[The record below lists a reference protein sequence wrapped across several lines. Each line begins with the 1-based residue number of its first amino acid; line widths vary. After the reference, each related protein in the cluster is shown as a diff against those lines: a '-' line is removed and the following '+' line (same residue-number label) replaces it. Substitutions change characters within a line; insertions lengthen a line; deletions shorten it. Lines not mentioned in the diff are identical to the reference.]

1 MNELVLSNKVE
12 LTNKTLKKAT
22 DRIIKASENVNKNMF
37 TIARELNDVSE
48 SKCYTDDGFKNVG
61 EYAEKVFGFKK
72 SATYN
77 FISIGKLFTDT
88 ATLTSNLEHTD
99 HDYSVSQLTRL
110 VPLGSSEVA
119 NELIEKG
126 LFNEDSTI
134 KEIEKVVK
142 DYLNP
147 DIVEGEATEVD
158 SEPVEEDGE
167 PVEEPTPNNK
177 SFEIVR
183 VDNNGVWQ
191 TIIRDSNT
199 KSLAYMPDTVCND
212 SLEDCLN
219 WLREALG

>member
-12 LTNKTLKKAT
+12 LTNKALKKAT

-88 ATLTSNLEHTD
+88 ATLTSNLEHTE

-134 KEIEKVVK
+134 KEIEKAVK

-147 DIVEGEATEVD
+147 DIVDGEATEVD
-158 SEPVEEDGE
+158 SEPVEET
-167 PVEEPTPNNK
+167 EEPEEVTDDTAK
-177 SFEIVR
+177 SDKTYEIARTGETLIVR
-183 VDNNGVWQ
+183 N
-191 TIIRDSNT
+191 SET
-199 KSLAYMPDTVCND
+199 KALYYRTENLDDFLAWIKENF
-212 SLEDCLN
+212 
-219 WLREALG
+219 

>member
-1 MNELVLSNKVE
+1 M
-12 LTNKTLKKAT
+12 
-22 DRIIKASENVNKNMF
+22 
-37 TIARELNDVSE
+37 
-48 SKCYTDDGFKNVG
+48 
-61 EYAEKVFGFKK
+61 
-72 SATYN
+72 
-77 FISIGKLFTDT
+77 
-88 ATLTSNLEHTD
+88 
-99 HDYSVSQLTRL
+99 TRL

-147 DIVEGEATEVD
+147 DIVEGEAIEVGN
-158 SEPVEEDGE
+158 EPVEEDGE
-167 PVEEPTPNNK
+167 PVEEPTTNSK

-199 KSLAYMPDTVCND
+199 KTLAYMPDTVCND

-219 WLREALG
+219 WLREALR

>member
-12 LTNKTLKKAT
+12 LTNKALKKAT

-88 ATLTSNLEHTD
+88 ATLTSNLEHTE

-134 KEIEKVVK
+134 KEIEKAVK

-147 DIVEGEATEVD
+147 DIVDGEATEVD
-158 SEPVEEDGE
+158 SEPFEET
-167 PVEEPTPNNK
+167 EEPEEVTDDTAK
-177 SFEIVR
+177 SDKTYEIARTGETLIVR
-183 VDNNGVWQ
+183 N
-191 TIIRDSNT
+191 SET
-199 KSLAYMPDTVCND
+199 KALYYRTENLDDFLAWIKENF
-212 SLEDCLN
+212 
-219 WLREALG
+219 